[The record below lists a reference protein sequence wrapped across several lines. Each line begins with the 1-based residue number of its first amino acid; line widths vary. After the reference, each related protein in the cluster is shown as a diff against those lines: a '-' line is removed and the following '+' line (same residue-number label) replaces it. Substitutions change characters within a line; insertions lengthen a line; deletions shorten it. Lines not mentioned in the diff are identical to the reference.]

1 MKETGIAAI
10 IAVICSFLGVFDYG
24 EEQIKDAYALMEK
37 QQYEE
42 AQQEFEA
49 ALELCAETH
58 DKYEDIEK
66 ETYVL
71 TEAYRGL
78 GMAAYEMEDYANASA
93 YFQKSLDAGAE
104 GTVILYNMLGIS
116 ALKTEE
122 YEAALNAFENGIALA
137 ETEKDT
143 DTEMYR
149 EMYFNSIICCEYL
162 ADWENARQKADAYL
176 ELYPD
181 DEAVQKEKIFLE
193 TR

>member
-10 IAVICSFLGVFDYG
+10 IAVICSFLGLFDYG

-49 ALELCAETH
+49 ALELCEETH
-58 DKYEDIEK
+58 ERYEDKEK

-78 GMAAYEMEDYANASA
+78 GMAAYEMEDYTNASA
-93 YFQKSLDAGAE
+93 YFQKALDAGAE
-104 GTVILYNMLGIS
+104 GTVIFYNMFGIS
-116 ALKTEE
+116 ALKAEE

-137 ETEKDT
+137 ETEKTT

-162 ADWENARQKADAYL
+162 ADWENARLKADAYL
-176 ELYPD
+176 ALYPD
-181 DEAVQKEKIFLE
+181 DEAVQKEKIFLK